1 MKVKFFLAS
10 LVFFFTGLTA
20 FVSCS
25 LGRDE
30 GTVKIAI
37 PSRSALAR
45 SRNSNS
51 AARAVDGEY
60 ISIFIV
66 GDYEDKKTVPFIDDE
81 TTQTVTFDSIPAGAA
96 VRVVCTWNY
105 PTYDPEE
112 DDNRYLGCI
121 GVSDEIVIVGG
132 EAQTANVV
140 MKDIG
145 LTNEV
150 AIDGSLS
157 RIAKLFYASDDSDS
171 PYSCISLPGSCSYE
185 FTFTRFETIS
195 FKTSSAI
202 CEPSSITQASIF
214 NVTARIFFDGTEVL
228 KLYVPDDMG

>member
-1 MKVKFFLAS
+1 MKVKFFLVP
-10 LVFFFTGLTA
+10 LVFFFALLFS

-25 LGRDE
+25 LGKDE

-37 PSRSALAR
+37 PSRSALSR

-66 GDYEDKKTVPFIDDE
+66 GDYEDKKTLPFVDAE
-81 TTQTVTFDSIPAGAA
+81 TVQTVTFDSIPAGAA

-105 PTYDPEE
+105 PTDDPEV
-112 DDNRYLGCI
+112 DDSRHLGCI

-132 EAQTANVV
+132 EEQAATVV
-140 MKDIG
+140 MKDID
-145 LTNEV
+145 LTNDV
-150 AIDGSLS
+150 SIDASPS
-157 RIAKLFYASDDSDS
+157 KIAKLYYVSEEVGS
-171 PYSCISLPGSCSYE
+171 PYSCISLPGPCSYE
-185 FTFTRFETIS
+185 FIFTRYETIS

-202 CEPSSITQASIF
+202 CEPSSISQASIF
-214 NVTARIFFDGTEVL
+214 SVTARIFFDGTEVL
-228 KLYVPDDMG
+228 KLYVPDDGF

>member
-10 LVFFFTGLTA
+10 LVFFFALLSS

-45 SRNSNS
+45 SRNS

-66 GDYEDKKTVPFIDDE
+66 GDYEDKKTIPFVE
-81 TTQTVTFDSIPAGAA
+81 TAQTVTFDSIPAGAS

-105 PTYDPEE
+105 PTYDPYEM
-112 DDNRYLGCI
+112 DNRDSGCI

-132 EAQTANVV
+132 TEQAATVV
-140 MKDIG
+140 MNSVCLDAPVYIDSAPTNFARIRYSNDDYDIPI
-145 LTNEV
+145 N
-150 AIDGSLS
+150 SS
-157 RIAKLFYASDDSDS
+157 
-171 PYSCISLPGSCSYE
+171 ISLPGKCSYN
-185 FTFTRFETIS
+185 FTFTNSEGA
-195 FKTSSAI
+195 TSYTTASPYVEHYSSPVYFAVSAEI
-202 CEPSSITQASIF
+202 LFGDT
-214 NVTARIFFDGTEVL
+214 RVL
-228 KLYVPDDMG
+228 RLYVPYEP

>member
-10 LVFFFTGLTA
+10 LVFLFAGLTT

-25 LGRDE
+25 LGKDE

-45 SRNSNS
+45 SRNS

-81 TTQTVTFDSIPAGAA
+81 TAQTVTFDSSPAGAA
-96 VRVVCTWNY
+96 VRVVCTYNLY
-105 PTYDPEE
+105 HSGEE
-112 DDNRYLGCI
+112 QATNWKLGSI

-132 EAQTANVV
+132 EEQSAAVV

-145 LTNEV
+145 LYRDEN
-150 AIDGSLS
+150 
-157 RIAKLFYASDDSDS
+157 IAKLCYVEDEGGS
-171 PYSCISLPGSCSYE
+171 YISLPGSCSYE
-185 FTFTRFETIS
+185 FKFERSESIS
-195 FKTSSAI
+195 YTTSSAI
-202 CEPSSITQASIF
+202 CALSAGSTASMF
-214 NVTARIFFDGTEVL
+214 SVTARIFFDGTCVL
-228 KLYVPDDMG
+228 KLYGYSDDYGG

>member
-45 SRNSNS
+45 SRNS

-81 TTQTVTFDSIPAGAA
+81 TAQTVTFDSIPAGAA
-96 VRVVCTWNY
+96 VRVVCTWNF
-105 PTYDPEE
+105 PNNDPE

-140 MKDIG
+140 MRNIE
-145 LTNEV
+145 LYRNEN
-150 AIDGSLS
+150 
-157 RIAKLFYASDDSDS
+157 IAKLCYVEDEGNS
-171 PYSCISLPGSCSYE
+171 YISLPGSCRYE
-185 FTFTRFETIS
+185 FKFES
-195 FKTSSAI
+195 GGGPFSYATSSAI
-202 CEPSSITQASIF
+202 YALSAGATASMF
-214 NVTARIFFDGTEVL
+214 SVTARIFFDGTCVL
-228 KLYVPDDMG
+228 KLYAPSDEAGG

>member
-10 LVFFFTGLTA
+10 LVFFFALLSS

-37 PSRSALAR
+37 PSRAALAR
-45 SRNSNS
+45 SRNS

-66 GDYEDKKTVPFIDDE
+66 GDYEDKKTIPFIDDE
-81 TTQTVTFDSIPAGAA
+81 TAQTVTFDSIPAGAA
-96 VRVVCTWNY
+96 VRVVCTYNLY
-105 PTYDPEE
+105 HSGE
-112 DDNRYLGCI
+112 DQATNWKFGSI

-132 EAQTANVV
+132 EEQTAAVV

-145 LTNEV
+145 LYRDEN
-150 AIDGSLS
+150 
-157 RIAKLFYASDDSDS
+157 IAKLCYVEDEGGS
-171 PYSCISLPGSCSYE
+171 YISLPGSCSYE
-185 FTFTRFETIS
+185 FKFERSESIS
-195 FKTSSAI
+195 YTTSSAI
-202 CEPSSITQASIF
+202 CALSEGSTASMF
-214 NVTARIFFDGTEVL
+214 SVTARIFFDGTCVL
-228 KLYVPDDMG
+228 KLYGYSDDYGG

>member
-1 MKVKFFLAS
+1 MKVKFFLLS
-10 LVFFFTGLTA
+10 LVFFFALLSS

-25 LGRDE
+25 LGKDE

-81 TTQTVTFDSIPAGAA
+81 TAQTVTFDSIPAGAA
-96 VRVVCTWNY
+96 VRVVCTWNF
-105 PTYDPEE
+105 PTNDPE
-112 DDNRYLGCI
+112 DDNRHLGCI

-132 EAQTANVV
+132 AEQTANVV
-140 MKDIG
+140 MEGVCLDAPVYIDSAPTNFARIRYSNDDYDIPI
-145 LTNEV
+145 N
-150 AIDGSLS
+150 SS
-157 RIAKLFYASDDSDS
+157 
-171 PYSCISLPGSCSYE
+171 ISLPGKCSYN
-185 FTFTRFETIS
+185 FTFTNFEGA
-195 FKTSSAI
+195 TSYTTASPYVEHYSSPVYFAVSAEI
-202 CEPSSITQASIF
+202 LFGDT
-214 NVTARIFFDGTEVL
+214 RVL
-228 KLYVPDDMG
+228 RLYVPYEP

>member
-10 LVFFFTGLTA
+10 LVFFFVLLSS

-30 GTVKIAI
+30 GTVNIAI
-37 PSRSALAR
+37 PSRAALSR

-66 GDYEDKKTVPFIDDE
+66 GDYEDKKTIPFVE
-81 TTQTVTFDSIPAGAA
+81 TAQTVTFDSIPAGAS

-150 AIDGSLS
+150 AIDGSPS
-157 RIAKLFYASDDSDS
+157 KIAKLFYASDDSDS
-171 PYSCISLPGSCSYE
+171 PYSCISLPGPCSYE
-185 FTFTRFETIS
+185 FTFTRDGTIS

-202 CEPSSITQASIF
+202 CEPSTISQASIF
-214 NVTARIFFDGTEVL
+214 SVTARIFFDGTEVL
-228 KLYVPDDMG
+228 KLYVPNDMV

>member
-10 LVFFFTGLTA
+10 LVFFFAGLTA

-45 SRNSNS
+45 SRNS

-81 TTQTVTFDSIPAGAA
+81 TAQTVTFDSIPAGAA

-112 DDNRYLGCI
+112 MDCRNQGCI

-132 EAQTANVV
+132 EEQTAAVV
-140 MKDIG
+140 MKDIE
-145 LTNEV
+145 LTNDV
-150 AIDGSLS
+150 SIDSS
-157 RIAKLFYASDDSDS
+157 PSKIAKLYYVSEGVGS

-185 FTFTRFETIS
+185 FTFMSENTIS
-195 FKTSSAI
+195 YKTSSAI
-202 CEPSSITQASIF
+202 CEPSSISQASIF
-214 NVTARIFFDGTEVL
+214 SVTARIFFDGTEVL
-228 KLYVPDDMG
+228 KLYVPDDMW

>member
-10 LVFFFTGLTA
+10 LVFFFALLSS

-37 PSRSALAR
+37 PSRAALAR
-45 SRNSNS
+45 SRNY

-66 GDYEDKKTVPFIDDE
+66 GDYEDKKAVPFIDDE
-81 TTQTVTFDSIPAGAA
+81 TAQTVTFDSIPAGAS

-112 DDNRYLGCI
+112 MDCRNQGCI

-132 EAQTANVV
+132 EEQTAAVV
-140 MKDIG
+140 MRNIE
-145 LTNEV
+145 LYRNEN
-150 AIDGSLS
+150 
-157 RIAKLFYASDDSDS
+157 IAKLCYVEDEGVS
-171 PYSCISLPGSCSYE
+171 YISLPGSCRYE
-185 FTFTRFETIS
+185 FKFES
-195 FKTSSAI
+195 GGGPFSYATSSAI
-202 CEPSSITQASIF
+202 YALPEGSTASAF
-214 NVTARIFFDGTEVL
+214 SVTARIFFDGTEVL
-228 KLYVPDDMG
+228 KLYVPNDMG

>member
-10 LVFFFTGLTA
+10 LVFFFALLSS

-45 SRNSNS
+45 SRNS

-66 GDYEDKKTVPFIDDE
+66 GDYEDKKTIPFVE
-81 TTQTVTFDSIPAGAA
+81 TAQTVTFDSIPAGAA
-96 VRVVCTWNY
+96 VRVVCTYNLY
-105 PTYDPEE
+105 HSGEE
-112 DDNRYLGCI
+112 YATNWKLGSI

-132 EAQTANVV
+132 EEQSAAVV
-140 MKDIG
+140 MKDIE
-145 LTNEV
+145 LYRDAN
-150 AIDGSLS
+150 
-157 RIAKLFYASDDSDS
+157 IAKLCYVEDEGVS
-171 PYSCISLPGSCSYE
+171 YISLPGSCSYE
-185 FTFTRFETIS
+185 FKFES
-195 FKTSSAI
+195 GGGPFSYATSSAI
-202 CEPSSITQASIF
+202 CALSEGSTADAFS
-214 NVTARIFFDGTEVL
+214 VTARIFFDGTCVL
-228 KLYVPDDMG
+228 KLYGYSDAYGG

>member
-10 LVFFFTGLTA
+10 LVFFFALLSS

-45 SRNSNS
+45 SRNS

-66 GDYEDKKTVPFIDDE
+66 GDYEDKKTVPFIDAE
-81 TTQTVTFDSIPAGAA
+81 TTQTVTFDSIPAGAS

-140 MKDIG
+140 MRNIE
-145 LTNEV
+145 LYRNEN
-150 AIDGSLS
+150 
-157 RIAKLFYASDDSDS
+157 IAKLCYVEDEGVS
-171 PYSCISLPGSCSYE
+171 YISLPGSCSYE
-185 FTFTRFETIS
+185 FKFES
-195 FKTSSAI
+195 GGGPFSYATSSAI
-202 CEPSSITQASIF
+202 YALPEGATASAF
-214 NVTARIFFDGTEVL
+214 SVTARIFFDGTEVL
-228 KLYVPDDMG
+228 KLYVPNDMG

>member
-1 MKVKFFLAS
+1 MKVKFFLLS
-10 LVFFFTGLTA
+10 LVFFFTLLFS

-25 LGRDE
+25 LGKDE

-37 PSRSALAR
+37 PSRAALSR

-66 GDYEDKKTVPFIDDE
+66 GDYEDKKTIPFVE
-81 TTQTVTFDSIPAGAA
+81 TAQTVTFDSIPAGAS

-112 DDNRYLGCI
+112 YDNRYLGCI

-157 RIAKLFYASDDSDS
+157 KIAKLFYASDDSDS
-171 PYSCISLPGSCSYE
+171 PYSCISLPGPCSYE
-185 FTFTRFETIS
+185 FTFTRDGTIS

-202 CEPSSITQASIF
+202 CEPSTISQASMF
-214 NVTARIFFDGTEVL
+214 SVTARIFFDGTEVL
-228 KLYVPDDMG
+228 KLYVPDDMW

>member
-10 LVFFFTGLTA
+10 LVFFFALLSS

-37 PSRSALAR
+37 PSRAALSR
-45 SRNSNS
+45 SRNS

-66 GDYEDKKTVPFIDDE
+66 GDYEDKKTIPFVE
-81 TTQTVTFDSIPAGAA
+81 TAQTVTFDSIPAGAA
-96 VRVVCTWNY
+96 VRVVCTYNIY
-105 PTYDPEE
+105 HSGEE
-112 DDNRYLGCI
+112 QATNWKLGSI

-140 MKDIG
+140 MKNIE
-145 LTNEV
+145 LYRSAN
-150 AIDGSLS
+150 
-157 RIAKLFYASDDSDS
+157 IAKLCYVEDEGGS
-171 PYSCISLPGSCSYE
+171 YISLPGSCSYE
-185 FTFTRFETIS
+185 FKFES
-195 FKTSSAI
+195 GAGPFSYATSSAI
-202 CEPSSITQASIF
+202 YALPEGSTADAFS
-214 NVTARIFFDGTEVL
+214 VTARIFFDGTCVL
-228 KLYVPDDMG
+228 KLYGYSDAFGG

>member
-10 LVFFFTGLTA
+10 LVFFFALLSS

-37 PSRSALAR
+37 PSRAALAR

-81 TTQTVTFDSIPAGAA
+81 TAQTVTFDSIPAGAS

-132 EAQTANVV
+132 EEQSANVV

-150 AIDGSLS
+150 AIDGSPS
-157 RIAKLFYASDDSDS
+157 KIAKLFYASDDSDS
-171 PYSCISLPGSCSYE
+171 PYSCISLPGPCSYE
-185 FTFTRFETIS
+185 FTFTRDGTIS

-202 CEPSSITQASIF
+202 CEPSSISQASIF
-214 NVTARIFFDGTEVL
+214 SVTARIFFDGTEVL
-228 KLYVPDDMG
+228 KLYVPDDMW

>member
-10 LVFFFTGLTA
+10 LVFFFALLSS

-45 SRNSNS
+45 SRNS

-66 GDYEDKKTVPFIDDE
+66 GDYEDKKTIPFIDDE
-81 TTQTVTFDSIPAGAA
+81 TAQTVTFDSIPAGAA

-105 PTYDPEE
+105 PTNNPEE
-112 DDNRYLGCI
+112 DDNRFLGCI

-140 MKDIG
+140 MRNIE
-145 LTNEV
+145 LYRNEN
-150 AIDGSLS
+150 
-157 RIAKLFYASDDSDS
+157 IAKLCYVEDEGVS
-171 PYSCISLPGSCSYE
+171 YISLPGSCSYE
-185 FTFTRFETIS
+185 FKFES
-195 FKTSSAI
+195 GGGPFSYATSSAI
-202 CEPSSITQASIF
+202 YALPEGSTADEFS
-214 NVTARIFFDGTEVL
+214 VTARIFFDGTCVL
-228 KLYVPDDMG
+228 KLYGYSDAYGG

>member
-10 LVFFFTGLTA
+10 LVFFFALLSS

-45 SRNSNS
+45 SRNS

-81 TTQTVTFDSIPAGAA
+81 TAQTVTFDSIPAGAS
-96 VRVVCTWNY
+96 VRVVCTYNLY
-105 PTYDPEE
+105 HSGE
-112 DDNRYLGCI
+112 DQATNWKFGSI

-132 EAQTANVV
+132 EEQSANVV

-145 LTNEV
+145 LYRDAN
-150 AIDGSLS
+150 
-157 RIAKLFYASDDSDS
+157 IAKLCYVEDEGVS
-171 PYSCISLPGSCSYE
+171 YISLPGSCSYE
-185 FTFTRFETIS
+185 FKFERSESIS
-195 FKTSSAI
+195 YTTSSAI
-202 CEPSSITQASIF
+202 CALSEGSTASMF
-214 NVTARIFFDGTEVL
+214 SVTARIFFDGTCVL
-228 KLYVPDDMG
+228 KLYGYSDDYGG

>member
-45 SRNSNS
+45 SRNS

-81 TTQTVTFDSIPAGAA
+81 TAQTVTFDSIPAGAA
-96 VRVVCTWNY
+96 VRVVCTWNFS
-105 PTYDPEE
+105 TNDPE
-112 DDNRYLGCI
+112 DDNRHLGCI

-132 EAQTANVV
+132 AEQTANVV
-140 MKDIG
+140 MEGVCLDAPVYIDSAPTNFARIRYSNDDYDIPI
-145 LTNEV
+145 N
-150 AIDGSLS
+150 SS
-157 RIAKLFYASDDSDS
+157 
-171 PYSCISLPGSCSYE
+171 ISLPGKCSYN
-185 FTFTRFETIS
+185 FTFTNS
-195 FKTSSAI
+195 AGATSYTTASPYVEHYSSPVYFAVSAEI
-202 CEPSSITQASIF
+202 LFGDT
-214 NVTARIFFDGTEVL
+214 RVL
-228 KLYVPDDMG
+228 RLYVPYEP

>member
-10 LVFFFTGLTA
+10 LVFFFALLSS

-25 LGRDE
+25 LDRDE

-45 SRNSNS
+45 SRNS

-81 TTQTVTFDSIPAGAA
+81 TTQTVTFDSIPAGAS

-105 PTYDPEE
+105 PTNNPEE
-112 DDNRYLGCI
+112 DDNRFLGCI

-145 LTNEV
+145 LYRN
-150 AIDGSLS
+150 AN
-157 RIAKLFYASDDSDS
+157 IAKLCYVEDEGVS
-171 PYSCISLPGSCSYE
+171 YISLPGSCSYE
-185 FTFTRFETIS
+185 FKFES
-195 FKTSSAI
+195 GGGPFSYATSSAI
-202 CEPSSITQASIF
+202 YALSEGSTASAF
-214 NVTARIFFDGTEVL
+214 SVTARIFFDGTEVL
-228 KLYVPDDMG
+228 KLYVPNDMG

>member
-10 LVFFFTGLTA
+10 LVFLFAGLTT

-25 LGRDE
+25 LGKDE

-45 SRNSNS
+45 SRNS

-81 TTQTVTFDSIPAGAA
+81 TAQTVTFDSIPAGAA

-112 DDNRYLGCI
+112 DDNRHLGCI

-132 EAQTANVV
+132 EEQTARVV
-140 MKDIG
+140 MKDIA
-145 LTNEV
+145 LTNDV
-150 AIDGSLS
+150 AIDGSPS
-157 RIAKLFYASDDSDS
+157 RIAKLFYVSDDSDS

>member
-37 PSRSALAR
+37 PSRAALAR
-45 SRNSNS
+45 LRNS

-81 TTQTVTFDSIPAGAA
+81 TAQTVTFDSIPAGAA
-96 VRVVCTWNY
+96 VRVVCTWNF
-105 PTYDPEE
+105 PNNDPE

-140 MKDIG
+140 MRNIE
-145 LTNEV
+145 LYRNEN
-150 AIDGSLS
+150 
-157 RIAKLFYASDDSDS
+157 IAKLCYVEDEGVS
-171 PYSCISLPGSCSYE
+171 YISLPGSCRYE
-185 FTFTRFETIS
+185 FKFERSESIS
-195 FKTSSAI
+195 YTTSSAI
-202 CEPSSITQASIF
+202 CALSAGATASMF
-214 NVTARIFFDGTEVL
+214 SVTARIFFDGTCVL
-228 KLYVPDDMG
+228 KLYAPSDEAGG

>member
-10 LVFFFTGLTA
+10 LVFFFALLSS

-37 PSRSALAR
+37 PSRAALAR
-45 SRNSNS
+45 SRNY

-81 TTQTVTFDSIPAGAA
+81 TAQTVTFDSIPAGAA
-96 VRVVCTWNY
+96 VRVVCTWNF
-105 PTYDPEE
+105 PSPDG
-112 DDNRYLGCI
+112 DDNRHLGYI

-132 EAQTANVV
+132 TEQAATVV
-140 MKDIG
+140 MNSVCLDAPVYIDSAPTNFARIRYSNDDYDIPI
-145 LTNEV
+145 N
-150 AIDGSLS
+150 SS
-157 RIAKLFYASDDSDS
+157 
-171 PYSCISLPGSCSYE
+171 ISLPGKCSYN
-185 FTFTRFETIS
+185 FTFTNFAGA
-195 FKTSSAI
+195 TSYTTASPYVEHYSSPVYFAVSAEI
-202 CEPSSITQASIF
+202 LFGDT
-214 NVTARIFFDGTEVL
+214 RVL
-228 KLYVPDDMG
+228 RLYVPYEP

>member
-45 SRNSNS
+45 SRNS

-81 TTQTVTFDSIPAGAA
+81 TAQTVTFDSIPAGAS
-96 VRVVCTWNY
+96 VRVVCTYNLY
-105 PTYDPEE
+105 HSGEE
-112 DDNRYLGCI
+112 QATNWKLGSI

-132 EAQTANVV
+132 EEQTANVV
-140 MKDIG
+140 LKDIE
-145 LTNEV
+145 LYRDEN
-150 AIDGSLS
+150 
-157 RIAKLFYASDDSDS
+157 IAKL
-171 PYSCISLPGSCSYE
+171 
-185 FTFTRFETIS
+185 
-195 FKTSSAI
+195 
-202 CEPSSITQASIF
+202 
-214 NVTARIFFDGTEVL
+214 
-228 KLYVPDDMG
+228 

>member
-10 LVFFFTGLTA
+10 LVFFFVLLSS

-37 PSRSALAR
+37 PSRSALSR
-45 SRNSNS
+45 SRNS

-81 TTQTVTFDSIPAGAA
+81 TAQTVTFDSIPAGAS

-105 PTYDPEE
+105 PTYDPDEM
-112 DDNRYLGCI
+112 DNRHLGCI

-140 MKDIG
+140 MEGVCLDAPVYIDSAPTNFARIRYSNDDYDIPI
-145 LTNEV
+145 N
-150 AIDGSLS
+150 SS
-157 RIAKLFYASDDSDS
+157 
-171 PYSCISLPGSCSYE
+171 ISLPGKCSYN
-185 FTFTRFETIS
+185 FTFTNFAGA
-195 FKTSSAI
+195 TSYTTASPYVEHYSSPVYFAVSAEI
-202 CEPSSITQASIF
+202 LFGDT
-214 NVTARIFFDGTEVL
+214 RVL
-228 KLYVPDDMG
+228 RLYVPYEP

>member
-10 LVFFFTGLTA
+10 LVFFFALLSS

-81 TTQTVTFDSIPAGAA
+81 TAQTVTFDSIPAGAS
-96 VRVVCTWNY
+96 VRVVCTYNLY
-105 PTYDPEE
+105 HSGEE
-112 DDNRYLGCI
+112 YATNWKLGSI

-132 EAQTANVV
+132 EEQSAAVV
-140 MKDIG
+140 MKDIE
-145 LTNEV
+145 LYRDAN
-150 AIDGSLS
+150 
-157 RIAKLFYASDDSDS
+157 IAKLCYVEDEGVS
-171 PYSCISLPGSCSYE
+171 YISLPGSCSYE
-185 FTFTRFETIS
+185 FKFERSESIS
-195 FKTSSAI
+195 YTTSSAI
-202 CEPSSITQASIF
+202 CALSEGSTASMF
-214 NVTARIFFDGTEVL
+214 SVTARIFFDGTCVL
-228 KLYVPDDMG
+228 KLYGYSDDYGG

>member
-10 LVFFFTGLTA
+10 LVFFFVLLSS

-37 PSRSALAR
+37 PSRTALSC

-66 GDYEDKKTVPFIDDE
+66 GDYEDKKTIPFVE
-81 TTQTVTFDSIPAGAA
+81 TAQTVTFDSIPAGAS

-105 PTYDPEE
+105 PTNDPEE

-132 EAQTANVV
+132 AEQTANVV
-140 MKDIG
+140 MRNIE
-145 LTNEV
+145 LYRN
-150 AIDGSLS
+150 AN
-157 RIAKLFYASDDSDS
+157 IAKLCYVEDEGNS
-171 PYSCISLPGSCSYE
+171 YISLPASCRYE
-185 FTFTRFETIS
+185 FKFES
-195 FKTSSAI
+195 GGGPFSYATSSAI
-202 CEPSSITQASIF
+202 YALSEGATASMF
-214 NVTARIFFDGTEVL
+214 SVTARIFFDGTCVL
-228 KLYVPDDMG
+228 KLYAPSDEAGG

>member
-10 LVFFFTGLTA
+10 LVFFFVLLSS

-45 SRNSNS
+45 SRNS

-66 GDYEDKKTVPFIDDE
+66 GEYEDKKTIPFVE
-81 TTQTVTFDSIPAGAA
+81 TAQTVTFDSIPAGAS

-105 PTYDPEE
+105 PTDDIYEA
-112 DDNRYLGCI
+112 DNRYLGCI

-132 EAQTANVV
+132 TEQAAAVI
-140 MKDIG
+140 MKNIA
-145 LTNEV
+145 LTNTV
-150 AIDGSLS
+150 SIDASPS
-157 RIAKLFYASDDSDS
+157 KIAKLYYVSEEVGS
-171 PYSCISLPGSCSYE
+171 PYSCISFPGPCSYE
-185 FTFTRFETIS
+185 FIFTRYETTIS

-202 CEPSSITQASIF
+202 CEPSSISQASIF
-214 NVTARIFFDGTEVL
+214 SVTARIFFDGTEVL
-228 KLYVPDDMG
+228 KLYVPDDMW

>member
-10 LVFFFTGLTA
+10 LVFFFALLSS

-45 SRNSNS
+45 SRNS

-81 TTQTVTFDSIPAGAA
+81 TAQTVTFDSIPAGAS
-96 VRVVCTWNY
+96 VRVVCTYNLY
-105 PTYDPEE
+105 HSGEE
-112 DDNRYLGCI
+112 QATNWKLGSI

-132 EAQTANVV
+132 EEQTANVV
-140 MKDIG
+140 LKDIE
-145 LTNEV
+145 LYRDEN
-150 AIDGSLS
+150 
-157 RIAKLFYASDDSDS
+157 IAKLCYVEDEGVS
-171 PYSCISLPGSCSYE
+171 YISLPGSCSYE
-185 FTFTRFETIS
+185 FKFES
-195 FKTSSAI
+195 GGGPFSYATSSAI
-202 CEPSSITQASIF
+202 YALPEGSTADEFS
-214 NVTARIFFDGTEVL
+214 VTARIFFDGTCVL
-228 KLYVPDDMG
+228 KLYGYSDAYGG

>member
-10 LVFFFTGLTA
+10 LVFFFALLSS

-45 SRNSNS
+45 SRNS

-81 TTQTVTFDSIPAGAA
+81 TTQTVTFDSIPAGAS
-96 VRVVCTWNY
+96 VRVVCTWNF
-105 PTYDPEE
+105 PNNDPE

-140 MKDIG
+140 MRNIE
-145 LTNEV
+145 LYRN
-150 AIDGSLS
+150 AN
-157 RIAKLFYASDDSDS
+157 IAKLCYVEDEGVS
-171 PYSCISLPGSCSYE
+171 YISLPGSCSYE
-185 FTFTRFETIS
+185 FKFES
-195 FKTSSAI
+195 GGGPFSYATSSAI
-202 CEPSSITQASIF
+202 YALSESATASMF
-214 NVTARIFFDGTEVL
+214 SVTARIFFDGTCVL
-228 KLYVPDDMG
+228 KLYAPSDEAGG

>member
-10 LVFFFTGLTA
+10 LVFFFVLLSS

-25 LGRDE
+25 LGRNE

-37 PSRSALAR
+37 PSRTALSC

-66 GDYEDKKTVPFIDDE
+66 GDYEDKKTIPFVE
-81 TTQTVTFDSIPAGAA
+81 TAQTVTFDSIPAGAS

-105 PTYDPEE
+105 PNNDPE

-140 MKDIG
+140 MRNIE
-145 LTNEV
+145 LYRNEN
-150 AIDGSLS
+150 
-157 RIAKLFYASDDSDS
+157 IAKLCYVEDEGNS
-171 PYSCISLPGSCSYE
+171 YISLPGSCRYE
-185 FTFTRFETIS
+185 FKFERSESIS
-195 FKTSSAI
+195 YTTSSAI
-202 CEPSSITQASIF
+202 CALSEGSTASMF
-214 NVTARIFFDGTEVL
+214 SVTARIFFDGTCVL
-228 KLYVPDDMG
+228 KLYGYSDDYGG

>member
-10 LVFFFTGLTA
+10 LVFFFALLSS

-45 SRNSNS
+45 SRNS

-81 TTQTVTFDSIPAGAA
+81 TAQTVTFDSIPAGAA

-105 PTYDPEE
+105 PNNDPE

-132 EAQTANVV
+132 AEQTANVV

-145 LTNEV
+145 LYRDAN
-150 AIDGSLS
+150 
-157 RIAKLFYASDDSDS
+157 IAKLCYVEDEGGS
-171 PYSCISLPGSCSYE
+171 YISLPGSCRYE
-185 FTFTRFETIS
+185 FKFES
-195 FKTSSAI
+195 GGGPFSYATSSAI
-202 CEPSSITQASIF
+202 CALSEGSTASMF
-214 NVTARIFFDGTEVL
+214 SVTARIFFDGTCVL
-228 KLYVPDDMG
+228 KLYGYSDDYGG

>member
-10 LVFFFTGLTA
+10 LVFFFALLSS

-25 LGRDE
+25 LDRDE

-37 PSRSALAR
+37 PSRAALSR

-96 VRVVCTWNY
+96 VRVVCTWNF
-105 PTYDPEE
+105 PTYDPDEM
-112 DDNRYLGCI
+112 DNRHLGCI

-132 EAQTANVV
+132 TEQAATVV
-140 MKDIG
+140 MNSVCLDAPVYIDSAPTNFARIRYSNDDYDIPI
-145 LTNEV
+145 N
-150 AIDGSLS
+150 SS
-157 RIAKLFYASDDSDS
+157 
-171 PYSCISLPGSCSYE
+171 ISLPGKCSYN
-185 FTFTRFETIS
+185 FTFTNSEGA
-195 FKTSSAI
+195 TSYTTASPYVEHYSPPVYFAVSAEI
-202 CEPSSITQASIF
+202 LFGDT
-214 NVTARIFFDGTEVL
+214 RVL
-228 KLYVPDDMG
+228 RLYVPYEP

>member
-1 MKVKFFLAS
+1 MKVKFFLLS
-10 LVFFFTGLTA
+10 FVFFFVLLSS

-45 SRNSNS
+45 SRNS

-81 TTQTVTFDSIPAGAA
+81 TAQTVTFDSIPAGAS

-105 PTYDPEE
+105 P
-112 DDNRYLGCI
+112 
-121 GVSDEIVIVGG
+121 
-132 EAQTANVV
+132 
-140 MKDIG
+140 
-145 LTNEV
+145 
-150 AIDGSLS
+150 
-157 RIAKLFYASDDSDS
+157 
-171 PYSCISLPGSCSYE
+171 
-185 FTFTRFETIS
+185 
-195 FKTSSAI
+195 
-202 CEPSSITQASIF
+202 
-214 NVTARIFFDGTEVL
+214 
-228 KLYVPDDMG
+228 

>member
-10 LVFFFTGLTA
+10 LVFFFALLSS

-37 PSRSALAR
+37 PSRSALSR
-45 SRNSNS
+45 SRNS

-81 TTQTVTFDSIPAGAA
+81 TAQTVTFDSIPAGAA
-96 VRVVCTWNY
+96 VRVVCTYNLY
-105 PTYDPEE
+105 HSGE
-112 DDNRYLGCI
+112 DQATNWKFGSI

-132 EAQTANVV
+132 EEQSANVV

-145 LTNEV
+145 LYRDAN
-150 AIDGSLS
+150 
-157 RIAKLFYASDDSDS
+157 IAKLCYVEDEGVS
-171 PYSCISLPGSCSYE
+171 YISLPGSCSYE
-185 FTFTRFETIS
+185 FKFERSESIS
-195 FKTSSAI
+195 YTTSSAI
-202 CEPSSITQASIF
+202 CALSEGSTASMF
-214 NVTARIFFDGTEVL
+214 SVTARIFFDGTCVL
-228 KLYVPDDMG
+228 KLYGYSDDYGG

>member
-10 LVFFFTGLTA
+10 LVFFFALLSS

-96 VRVVCTWNY
+96 VRVVCTYNLY
-105 PTYDPEE
+105 HSGEE
-112 DDNRYLGCI
+112 QATNWKLGSI

-132 EAQTANVV
+132 EEQSAAVV
-140 MKDIG
+140 MKNIELYRDE
-145 LTNEV
+145 N
-150 AIDGSLS
+150 
-157 RIAKLFYASDDSDS
+157 IAKLCYVEDEGVSH
-171 PYSCISLPGSCSYE
+171 ISLPGSCSYE
-185 FTFTRFETIS
+185 FKFES
-195 FKTSSAI
+195 GGGPFSYATSSAI
-202 CEPSSITQASIF
+202 YALPEGSTADEFS
-214 NVTARIFFDGTEVL
+214 VTARIFFDGTCVL
-228 KLYVPDDMG
+228 KLYGYSDAYGG

>member
-10 LVFFFTGLTA
+10 LVFFFALLSS

-37 PSRSALAR
+37 PSRSALSR

-81 TTQTVTFDSIPAGAA
+81 TAQTVTFDSIPAGAS
-96 VRVVCTWNY
+96 VRVVCTWNFS
-105 PTYDPEE
+105 TNDPE
-112 DDNRYLGCI
+112 DDNRHLGCI

-132 EAQTANVV
+132 TEQAATVV
-140 MKDIG
+140 MNSVCLDAPAYEDDESTNYVRIRYSNDDYDIPANSG
-145 LTNEV
+145 
-150 AIDGSLS
+150 
-157 RIAKLFYASDDSDS
+157 
-171 PYSCISLPGSCSYE
+171 ISLPGECYYRFSFSNSGGTTSY
-185 FTFTRFETIS
+185 
-195 FKTSSAI
+195 KTSVPYHEHYSSPVYFAVSA
-202 CEPSSITQASIF
+202 EIF
-214 NVTARIFFDGTEVL
+214 YGDTRVL
-228 KLYVPDDMG
+228 YLYVPYEP

>member
-1 MKVKFFLAS
+1 MKVKFFLLS
-10 LVFFFTGLTA
+10 LVFFFALLSS

-37 PSRSALAR
+37 PSRAALSR
-45 SRNSNS
+45 SRNS

-81 TTQTVTFDSIPAGAA
+81 TAQTVTFDSIPAGAS
-96 VRVVCTWNY
+96 VRVVCTYNIYHSGEGQATNWK
-105 PTYDPEE
+105 
-112 DDNRYLGCI
+112 LGSI

-140 MKDIG
+140 MEGVCLDAPVYIDSATTNFARIRYSNDDYDIPI
-145 LTNEV
+145 N
-150 AIDGSLS
+150 SS
-157 RIAKLFYASDDSDS
+157 
-171 PYSCISLPGSCSYE
+171 ISLPGKCSYN
-185 FTFTRFETIS
+185 FTFTNSEGA
-195 FKTSSAI
+195 TSYTTASPYVEHYSSPVYFAVSA
-202 CEPSSITQASIF
+202 E
-214 NVTARIFFDGTEVL
+214 IFFGDTRVL
-228 KLYVPDDMG
+228 RLYVPYEP

>member
-10 LVFFFTGLTA
+10 LVFFFALLSS

-45 SRNSNS
+45 SRNS

-66 GDYEDKKTVPFIDDE
+66 GDYKDKKTVPFIDDE
-81 TTQTVTFDSIPAGAA
+81 NTQTVTFDSIPAGAA
-96 VRVVCTWNY
+96 VRVVCTYNLY
-105 PTYDPEE
+105 HSGEE
-112 DDNRYLGCI
+112 YATNWKLGSI

-132 EAQTANVV
+132 EEQSAAVV
-140 MKDIG
+140 MKDIE
-145 LTNEV
+145 LYRDAN
-150 AIDGSLS
+150 
-157 RIAKLFYASDDSDS
+157 IAKLCYVEDEGVS
-171 PYSCISLPGSCSYE
+171 YISLPGSCSYE
-185 FTFTRFETIS
+185 FKFERSESIS
-195 FKTSSAI
+195 YTTSSAI
-202 CEPSSITQASIF
+202 CTLSEGSTASMF
-214 NVTARIFFDGTEVL
+214 SVTARIFFDGTCVL
-228 KLYVPDDMG
+228 KLYGYSDDYGG

>member
-10 LVFFFTGLTA
+10 LVFFFALLSS

-37 PSRSALAR
+37 PSRAALSR

-81 TTQTVTFDSIPAGAA
+81 TAQTVTFDSIPAGAS
-96 VRVVCTWNY
+96 VRVVCTYNLY
-105 PTYDPEE
+105 HSGE
-112 DDNRYLGCI
+112 DQATNWKFGSI

-132 EAQTANVV
+132 EEQSANVV

-145 LTNEV
+145 LYRDAN
-150 AIDGSLS
+150 
-157 RIAKLFYASDDSDS
+157 IAKLCYVEDEGVS
-171 PYSCISLPGSCSYE
+171 YISLPGSCSYE
-185 FTFTRFETIS
+185 FKFERSESIS
-195 FKTSSAI
+195 YTTSSAI
-202 CEPSSITQASIF
+202 CALSEGSTASMF
-214 NVTARIFFDGTEVL
+214 SVTARIFFDGTCVL
-228 KLYVPDDMG
+228 KLYGYSDDYGG